1 MSEKSDRVDKRTLI
15 AERTYRVSA
24 RMLENFPQVSFF
36 VSPRA
41 HRLYHLQLTLYP
53 EHAGKKDLAKMSDKE
68 LRELPKGFRLLDLAI
83 TMRFFRDL
91 ANYVRLNFSPA
102 TQEELVAAKFMES
115 KGFKKIMKSVIK
127 DE

>member
-24 RMLENFPQVSFF
+24 RMIENFPQLSFF

-41 HRLYHLQLTLYP
+41 HRLYHLQLTLFP
-53 EHAGKKDLAKMSDKE
+53 DHAGKKDISKMSNKE
-68 LRELPKGFRLLDLAI
+68 LLALPKGFRVLDLAI
-83 TMRFFRDL
+83 TMRYYRDL
-91 ANYVRLNFSPA
+91 ANFGRLNFSPP
-102 TQEELVAAKFMES
+102 THEELVAAKFEES
-115 KGFKKIMKSVIK
+115 KGFKKVMDSVIK